1 MSGLDKMIARLESD
15 CEAQCGQIEMEAAAD
30 AAGMLEAA
38 SRESKAETER
48 VIAEANK
55 QAELIA
61 KKAQSAAA
69 ANARRMMLEAKVAL
83 IDETV
88 DAAVKKLRSMDAQS
102 YFGILESLVKKYRT
116 GEPGMLF
123 LSASDAARK
132 PEAFLQAFPEITV
145 SEDAA
150 PISDGFILKYGD
162 IEINCTFDAL
172 RSASLDD
179 LKAVAAEQLFA

>member
-15 CEAQCGQIEMEAAAD
+15 CDAQCERIALESAAD

-38 SRESKAETER
+38 SRESRAETER
-48 VIAEANK
+48 VLAEADK

-61 KKAQSAAA
+61 KKAESAAA
-69 ANARRMMLEAKVAL
+69 SAARRMMLAAKVDL

-88 DAAVKKLRSMDAQS
+88 DAAVKKLRSLDVPS
-102 YFGILESLVKKYRT
+102 YFGVLEALVKKYRT
-116 GEPGMLF
+116 GAKGTLY
-123 LSASDAARK
+123 LGAADLARK
-132 PEAFLQAFPEITV
+132 PQGFLSAFPEIAV
-145 SEDAA
+145 SEEAA
-150 PISDGFILKYGD
+150 PIADGFILKYGD

-179 LKAVAAEQLFA
+179 LKTVAAEQLFT

>member
-15 CEAQCGQIEMEAAAD
+15 CEAQCGQIGVEAAAD

-38 SRESKAETER
+38 SREGR
-48 VIAEANK
+48 AEAERILAEAER

-61 KKAQSAAA
+61 KKADSAAA

-88 DAAVKKLRSMDAQS
+88 DAAVKKLRSLDAPS
-102 YFGILESLVKKYRT
+102 YFGILEALVKKYRT
-116 GEPGMLF
+116 GEPGVLF

-132 PEAFLQAFPEITV
+132 PAGFLGAFPEIAL
-145 SEDAA
+145 SENAA
-150 PISDGFILKYGD
+150 PIEDGFILKYGD

-179 LKAVAAEQLFA
+179 LKAVAAERLFK